1 APHGRVWSE
10 PANPINFSAIRQNK
24 FTVPQ
29 GKSIAGDYI
38 SCLVLRRNPIA
49 GVSTMGG
56 LLTYDWPPAQA
67 VGVLLQKSKKKDVP
81 ERRLRVEERDRR
93 TVKEKHR
100 RGCPRC

>member
-1 APHGRVWSE
+1 
-10 PANPINFSAIRQNK
+10 
-24 FTVPQ
+24 
-29 GKSIAGDYI
+29 
-38 SCLVLRRNPIA
+38 
-49 GVSTMGG
+49 MGG

-100 RGCPRC
+100 RGCPRCQGL